1 MSRRDELPRDVTHLA
16 DAVVERSALRGARR
30 ARLAADLREHLE
42 DALLDGRSPD
52 AIAATFGDPAL
63 VAALVRRSP
72 PSSTG
77 TRRLWRA
84 LAGGALVAASLY
96 GASAVRL
103 GTFAREPALRF
114 GMATAADDGHAV
126 VHAARLAAARA
137 DSAALRAWFHASVR
151 TPANEPDS
159 LARALR
165 IARAIKGVRS
175 RTLGARLLEPVYFA
189 RVSSVDDLWPV
200 ALAAARRL
208 PMSVAHP
215 QPH

>member
-1 MSRRDELPRDVTHLA
+1 MSTRDELPRDMTHLA
-16 DAVVERSALRGARR
+16 DAVVERSTLRGARR
-30 ARLAADLREHLE
+30 ARLASDLHEHLE

-72 PSSTG
+72 PFAAG
-77 TRRLWRA
+77 THHIWRA
-84 LAGGALVAASLY
+84 LAAGALVAASLY

-114 GMATAADDGHAV
+114 GSVMATHDGHAV
-126 VHAARLAAARA
+126 VHAARLAAAQT
-137 DSAALRAWFHASVR
+137 DSAALRAWFHAAVR

-165 IARAIKGVRS
+165 IARAIKGVTS

-189 RVSSVDDLWPV
+189 RASSVDDLWPV
-200 ALAAARRL
+200 ALAAARSRTVT
-208 PMSVAHP
+208 VAIP

>member
-1 MSRRDELPRDVTHLA
+1 MSTRGELPRDVAHLV
-16 DAVVERSALRGARR
+16 DAVVERSMLRGARR

-72 PSSTG
+72 PSLAG

-84 LAGGALVAASLY
+84 LAAGALVAASLY

-114 GMATAADDGHAV
+114 GTATDDGRAV
-126 VHAARLAAARA
+126 VYAARLAAART
-137 DSAALRAWFHASVR
+137 DSATLRAWFHAAVR

-165 IARAIKGVRS
+165 IARAIKGVSS

-189 RVSSVDDLWPV
+189 HASSVDDLWPV
-200 ALAAARRL
+200 ALSAARSRR
-208 PMSVAHP
+208 
-215 QPH
+215 